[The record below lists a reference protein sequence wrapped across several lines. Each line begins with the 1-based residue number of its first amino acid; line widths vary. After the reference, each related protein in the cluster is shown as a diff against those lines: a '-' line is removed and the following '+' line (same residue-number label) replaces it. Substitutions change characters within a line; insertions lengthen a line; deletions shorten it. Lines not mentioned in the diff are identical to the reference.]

1 VLPIRTR
8 EQIIQLIIDAL
19 RQERQRQGRS
29 QNELAR
35 SAGLSQPMVLRV
47 EKYERLPTI
56 DTLLRLAEALGV
68 DLGKIIS
75 EASKGG
81 GRKGH

>member
-1 VLPIRTR
+1 VPSTRTR
-8 EQIIQLIIDAL
+8 EQIIQNIIDSL
-19 RQERQRQGRS
+19 RRERERQGRS

-56 DTLLRLAEALGV
+56 DTLLRLADALEV
-68 DLGKIIS
+68 DLGQIIS
-75 EASKGG
+75 DASRER